1 MTAGLVPNQYNATL
15 ASKHDGIARAYRYAI
30 GTLCDPQT
38 RKPVVSSGRR
48 QLKHIQINAAAAGDN
63 IVIPPLAGAKE
74 IMELFMW
81 NVGAQDIIW
90 QQGETGDNNIV
101 LTQLPAFPATSGFVL
116 GMSAQ
121 WDMPHWQI
129 DNNQPLVLNL
139 SAGTQVTGFI
149 RYRVQNGIT
158 E

>member
-1 MTAGLVPNQYNATL
+1 MTPTPNPYNEAL
-15 ASKHDGIARAYRYAI
+15 AQKHVALKKTFRFAL
-30 GTLCDPQT
+30 GTLCDPTT
-38 RKPVVSSGRR
+38 RKPVAGSGRR
-48 QLKHIQINAAAAGDN
+48 QLKHIQINATVAGDN
-63 IVIPPLAGAKE
+63 IIIPALAGNKD
-74 IMELFMW
+74 ILELFMW
-81 NVGAQDIIW
+81 NVTAQDLVW
-90 QQGETGDNNIV
+90 QQGETASGNNII
-101 LTQLPAFPATSGFVL
+101 LAQLPSFPATSGFVL

-121 WDMPHWQI
+121 WDMPHWEI